1 MSCQESSRLQAEE
14 YFNFTIAYTFWKSV
28 CFNGSRD
35 EIDLAIYRPMV
46 NSSSWETNM
55 KIISTAMA
63 LFTLSAPVLLTL
75 MLPSSAMAEAPVPRN
90 RCWSKD
96 IAMRPINDP
105 QLRVS
110 TAGRVVAIDATN
122 RQQPAIGTQIRLRTD
137 DGNETNISLEPSLSP
152 RPQPKS
158 IRIGDRL
165 EIQGAKITSLKQ
177 QTRIVATTVKKG
189 DMVWQVR
196 EPSGKPPWAKWC
208 K

>member
-1 MSCQESSRLQAEE
+1 
-14 YFNFTIAYTFWKSV
+14 
-28 CFNGSRD
+28 
-35 EIDLAIYRPMV
+35 MV

-55 KIISTAMA
+55 KIISKTMTLVA
-63 LFTLSAPVLLTL
+63 LATIVLPTL
-75 MLPSSAMAEAPVPRN
+75 MLPSSVMAEAPVPRN

-110 TAGRVVAIDATN
+110 TAGRVVAIDAIN
-122 RQQPAIGTQIRLRTD
+122 RQQPAIGTQLRLRTD
-137 DGNETNISLEPSLSP
+137 DGKETNVSLEPSLSP

-177 QTRIVATTVKKG
+177 PTTIVATTVKKG
-189 DMVWQVR
+189 DRVWQVR
-196 EPSGKPPWAKWC
+196 DPGGKPAGAKWC

>member
-1 MSCQESSRLQAEE
+1 LVT
-14 YFNFTIAYTFWKSV
+14 FIFTIAYTFRKFV
-28 CFNGSRD
+28 CFNGSRG
-35 EIDLAIYRPMV
+35 EIYLASYRPIV
-46 NSSSWETNM
+46 NSSAQETNM
-55 KIISTAMA
+55 KIIATTIA
-63 LFTLSAPVLLTL
+63 LVALAATVLPTL
-75 MLPSSAMAEAPVPRN
+75 AMAEAPVPRN

-122 RQQPAIGTQIRLRTD
+122 RNQPAIGTQLRLRTD
-137 DGNETNISLEPSLSP
+137 DGKETNISLEPSLSP

-177 QTRIVATTVKKG
+177 PTRIVATTVKKG
-189 DMVWQVR
+189 DRVWQVR
-196 EPSGKPPWAKWC
+196 DPGGKPAGAKWC